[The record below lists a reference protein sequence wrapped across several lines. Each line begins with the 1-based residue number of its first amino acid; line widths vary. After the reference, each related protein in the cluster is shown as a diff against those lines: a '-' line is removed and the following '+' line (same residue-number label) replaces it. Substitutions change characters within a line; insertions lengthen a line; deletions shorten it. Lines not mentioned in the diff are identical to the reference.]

1 LGKKILRTIFL
12 SAFLIISFFFS
23 GSEATLLEN
32 IPLDSWVYSTINELY
47 SQGLSAKLHR
57 NVRPY
62 TRGEIASCVLEMN
75 LRQKKHELELTD
87 SQLWLLE
94 KLNQEFCFEI
104 EELYQ
109 ERYEKD
115 ENHYILK
122 YGAGPLLFAKAAGE
136 DTSYGRLQAKF
147 ETALQFDRRLVFK
160 DRVILDTKAEKERAY
175 WGREWKGDLTGILDM
190 AYAQIDL
197 RYFYLLLGRDH
208 LRWGPGKEDVLLLTD
223 QIPPFDML
231 KLEGQLGSFRF
242 VYFSTVLDQIWV
254 PAGEE
259 SGKPSRSF
267 FARRYLSGHR
277 INLKLKFGLEM
288 GISEVIL
295 YGGEHR
301 SLEPYYL
308 NPLLP
313 YYGEQYNQDQDD
325 NALWSFDVALT
336 WFKNKEFYAE
346 ILLDDFQYDFES
358 EPQQT
363 GFQIGL
369 NHAEIFGLKR
379 SFAHLEYTKINNWVY
394 GQNKLWNTYTY
405 HGFGMGSILGP
416 DADRFFFRFIHH
428 LNKDLELSFSEE
440 YRRKG
445 EGAIETPQ
453 TSAVPYPKK
462 FPSGIVEYS
471 NQIRFEASYQPSAHF
486 KLDWAWG
493 LRRVRNFQNIS
504 GHKADDFFLEG
515 SLELHLWKERKY

>member
-1 LGKKILRTIFL
+1 M
-12 SAFLIISFFFS
+12 
-23 GSEATLLEN
+23 
-32 IPLDSWVYSTINELY
+32 DELY
-47 SQGLSAKLHR
+47 SQGLFARLHR

-62 TRGEIASCVLEMN
+62 TRGEIASCVLEIN
-75 LRQKKHELELTD
+75 LRQKRRELELTD
-87 SQLWLLE
+87 SQLWLLQ
-94 KLNQEFCFEI
+94 KLNQEFRFEI

-109 ERYEKD
+109 ERHKKD
-115 ENHYILK
+115 ENRYILK
-122 YGAGPLLFAKAAGE
+122 YGTGPMLLAKAAGE

-147 ETALQFDRRLVFK
+147 ETALQFNKRLVLK
-160 DRVILDTKAEKERAY
+160 DRLIIDTKAEKERRY
-175 WGREWKGDLTGILDM
+175 RGREWKGDLTGVLDM

-197 RYFYLLLGRDH
+197 EYLYLLLGRDH
-208 LRWGPGKEDVLLLTD
+208 LRWGPGKKDVLLLTD

-231 KLEGQLGSFRF
+231 KLESRLGSFRF
-242 VYFSTVLDQIWV
+242 IYFTTVLDQVRV
-254 PAGEE
+254 PVREG
-259 SGKPSRSF
+259 SGGPSGSF
-267 FARRYLSGHR
+267 FAKRYLSAHR

-295 YGGEHR
+295 YGGENR
-301 SLEPYYL
+301 NLEPYYL

-325 NALWSFDVALT
+325 NALWSFDLALT

-346 ILLDDFQYDFES
+346 ILVDDFQYDFES

-363 GFQIGL
+363 GFQIGI
-369 NHAEIFGLKR
+369 NYAQIFGLKR
-379 SFAHLEYTKINNWVY
+379 GFANLEYTRINNWVY

-416 DADRFFFRFIHH
+416 DADRLFFDFTYH
-428 LNKDLELSFSEE
+428 LGKDLQISLSEE

-445 EGAIETPQ
+445 EGRIQTPQ
-453 TSAVPYPKK
+453 TSAVPYPKR

-471 NQIRFEASYQPSAHF
+471 NQIRFETSYQTSPHF

-493 LRRVRNFQNIS
+493 YTTVKNFQNTGGS
-504 GHKADDFFLEG
+504 KADDFFLEA
-515 SLELHLWKERKY
+515 SLDVHLWKERKY